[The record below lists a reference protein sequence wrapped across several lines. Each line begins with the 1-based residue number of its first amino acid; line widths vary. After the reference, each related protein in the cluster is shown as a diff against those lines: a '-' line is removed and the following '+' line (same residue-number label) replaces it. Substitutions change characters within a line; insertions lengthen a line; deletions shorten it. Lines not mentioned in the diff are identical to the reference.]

1 MAKRLQRPQNKR
13 RSAAVIAVA
22 AAVALASVAVAVMLR
37 RAEVQSYFTPAV
49 VTCAVHEKVNGAEV
63 TGSAASGSVMLL
75 IVIFSYPAFRDSTA
89 ENTGSTTVFLRLR
102 LSACWVDAE
111 GKTTG
116 TPSTPPQ
123 ITLQQNWLDGG
134 DGLYYYALPVEPR
147 QSTTVLCEPMRMGT
161 SVSPTGAAVY
171 QQITVLAE
179 AVQALPEKAA
189 QEAWGVTVE
198 NERITAVK

>member
-22 AAVALASVAVAVMLR
+22 AAVALASVAVAFMLR
-37 RAEVQSYFTPAV
+37 RAEARSDFTPAV
-49 VTCAVHEKVNGAEV
+49 VACAVHEKVNGAEV
-63 TGSAASGSVMLL
+63 TGSAAFGSVKSE
-75 IVIFSYPAFRDSTA
+75 ITA

-102 LSACWVDAE
+102 LSVCWVDAK
-111 GKTTG
+111 GNTTG
-116 TPSTPPQ
+116 TPSVPLPK
-123 ITLQQNWLDGG
+123 ITLRQNWLDGG
-134 DGLYYYALPVEPR
+134 DGLYYYALPVKPGE
-147 QSTTVLCEPMRMGT
+147 STAVLCEPMRMET
-161 SVSPTGAAVY
+161 SVSPTGATVY

-189 QEAWGVTVE
+189 QEAWGVTVK

>member
-22 AAVALASVAVAVMLR
+22 AAVALASVAVAFMLR
-37 RAEVQSYFTPAV
+37 RAEVKSSNFTPAV
-49 VTCAVHEKVNGAEV
+49 VTCAVHEKVNGVEV
-63 TGSAASGSVMLL
+63 TGSAASGSVKSD
-75 IVIFSYPAFRDSTA
+75 ITA

-102 LSACWVDAE
+102 LSACWVDAK
-111 GKTTG
+111 GNTTG
-116 TPSTPPQ
+116 TPSTLPQ
-123 ITLQQNWLDGG
+123 ITLRQNWLDGG
-134 DGLYYYALPVEPR
+134 NGLYYYALPVEPG

-189 QEAWGVTVE
+189 QEAWGVTVDGG
-198 NERITAVK
+198 RITEVK

>member
-1 MAKRLQRPQNKR
+1 MAVRLQKPQKKR

-22 AAVALASVAVAVMLR
+22 AAVALVSVAVAFMLR
-37 RAEVQSYFTPAV
+37 RAAAQGGFRMANVG
-49 VTCAVHEKVNGAEV
+49 CAVYEKVNGAEV
-63 TGSAASGSVMLL
+63 TGSAASGSVKSD
-75 IVIFSYPAFRDSTA
+75 ITA
-89 ENTGSTTVFLRLR
+89 ENTGGTTVFLRLR
-102 LSACWVDAE
+102 LSACWVDAK

-116 TPSTPPQ
+116 TPSALPQ
-123 ITLQQNWLDGG
+123 ITLRQNWLDAG
-134 DGLYYYALPVEPR
+134 DGLYYYALPVEPE

-189 QEAWGVTVE
+189 QEAWGVTVK

>member
-22 AAVALASVAVAVMLR
+22 AAVALASVAVAFMLR
-37 RAEVQSYFTPAV
+37 RAEAQSDFTPAV
-49 VTCAVHEKVNGAEV
+49 VTCAVHEKVNGVEY
-63 TGSAASGSVMLL
+63 TAAQSPVAGSVKSD
-75 IVIFSYPAFRDSTA
+75 ITA
-89 ENTGSTTVFLRLR
+89 ENTGNTTVFLRLR

-116 TPSTPPQ
+116 TPSALPQ
-123 ITLQQNWLDGG
+123 ITLRQNWLDAETGCI
-134 DGLYYYALPVEPR
+134 YYALPVEPG
-147 QSTTVLCEPMRMGT
+147 QSTAVLCEPMRMGT

-189 QEAWGVTVE
+189 REAWGVTVDGG
-198 NERITAVK
+198 RITKVK

>member
-1 MAKRLQRPQNKR
+1 MAARLQKPQKKR

-22 AAVALASVAVAVMLR
+22 AAVALASVAVAFMLR
-37 RAEVQSYFTPAV
+37 RAEVQSDFTPAI

-63 TGSAASGSVMLL
+63 TGSAASGSVKSD
-75 IVIFSYPAFRDSTA
+75 ITV

-134 DGLYYYALPVEPR
+134 DGLYYYALPVEPGE
-147 QSTTVLCEPMRMGT
+147 STAVLCEPMRMGT

-179 AVQALPEKAA
+179 AVQALPGEAA

-198 NERITAVK
+198 NGRITAVK

>member
-13 RSAAVIAVA
+13 RWAAVIAVA
-22 AAVALASVAVAVMLR
+22 AAVALASVAVAFMLR
-37 RAEVQSYFTPAV
+37 RAEVKSNFTPAV
-49 VTCAVHEKVNGAEV
+49 VTCAVYEKVNGVEY
-63 TGSAASGSVMLL
+63 TAAQSPVDGSVKSD
-75 IVIFSYPAFRDSTA
+75 ITA
-89 ENTGSTTVFLRLR
+89 KNTGNTTVFLRLR

-116 TPSTPPQ
+116 TPSALPQ
-123 ITLQQNWLDGG
+123 ITLRQNWLDGG
-134 DGLYYYALPVEPR
+134 NGLYYYALPVEPG

-189 QEAWGVTVE
+189 QEAWDVTVE
-198 NERITAVK
+198 NGRITAVK

>member
-1 MAKRLQRPQNKR
+1 M
-13 RSAAVIAVA
+13 IAVA
-22 AAVALASVAVAVMLR
+22 AAVALASVAVAFMLR
-37 RAEVQSYFTPAV
+37 RAEVQSDFTPAI

-63 TGSAASGSVMLL
+63 TGSAASGSVKSD
-75 IVIFSYPAFRDSTA
+75 ITV

-134 DGLYYYALPVEPR
+134 DGLYYYALPVEPGE
-147 QSTTVLCEPMRMGT
+147 STAVLCEPMRMGT

-179 AVQALPEKAA
+179 AVQALPGEAA

-198 NERITAVK
+198 NGRITAVK

>member
-13 RSAAVIAVA
+13 RWAAVIAVA
-22 AAVALASVAVAVMLR
+22 AAVALASVAVAFMLR
-37 RAEVQSYFTPAV
+37 RAEVQSNFTPAI

-63 TGSAASGSVMLL
+63 TGSAASGSVKSD
-75 IVIFSYPAFRDSTA
+75 ITA

-102 LSACWVDAE
+102 LSVCWVDAK
-111 GKTTG
+111 GNTTG
-116 TPSTPPQ
+116 TPSVPLPK
-123 ITLQQNWLDGG
+123 ITLRQNWLDGG
-134 DGLYYYALPVEPR
+134 NGLYYYALPVEPG
-147 QSTTVLCEPMRMGT
+147 QSTTALCEPMRMGT

-189 QEAWGVTVE
+189 QEAWGVTVASG
-198 NERITAVK
+198 RITAITAVE

>member
-1 MAKRLQRPQNKR
+1 M
-13 RSAAVIAVA
+13 IAVA
-22 AAVALASVAVAVMLR
+22 AAVALVSVAVAFMLR
-37 RAEVQSYFTPAV
+37 RAEAQSDFTPAV

-63 TGSAASGSVMLL
+63 TGSAASGSVKSD
-75 IVIFSYPAFRDSTA
+75 ITA
-89 ENTGSTTVFLRLR
+89 KNTGDTTVFLRLR
-102 LSACWVDAE
+102 LSACWVDGT
-111 GKTTG
+111 GKVTG
-116 TPSTPPQ
+116 TPSALLK
-123 ITLQQNWLDGG
+123 ITLRQNWLDGG
-134 DGLYYYALPVEPR
+134 DGLYYYALPVEPG

-198 NERITAVK
+198 NGRITAVK

>member
-22 AAVALASVAVAVMLR
+22 AAVALASVAVAFMLR
-37 RAEVQSYFTPAV
+37 RAEVRSNFTPAI
-49 VTCAVHEKVNGAEV
+49 VTCAVREKVNGVEY
-63 TGSAASGSVMLL
+63 TAAQSPVAGSVKSD
-75 IVIFSYPAFRDSTA
+75 ITA
-89 ENTGSTTVFLRLR
+89 KNTGNTTVFLRLR

-116 TPSTPPQ
+116 TPSALPQ
-123 ITLQQNWLDGG
+123 ITLRQNWLDGG
-134 DGLYYYALPVEPR
+134 DGLYYYALPVEPGE
-147 QSTTVLCEPMRMGT
+147 STTVLCEPMQMRT
-161 SVSPTGAAVY
+161 FVSPTGAAVY

-189 QEAWGVTVE
+189 QEAWDVTVE
-198 NERITAVK
+198 NGRITAVK

>member
-22 AAVALASVAVAVMLR
+22 AAVALASVAVAFMLR
-37 RAEVQSYFTPAV
+37 RAEVQSDFTPAI

-63 TGSAASGSVMLL
+63 TGSAASGSVKSD
-75 IVIFSYPAFRDSTA
+75 ITA

-116 TPSTPPQ
+116 TPSVPLPQ
-123 ITLQQNWLDGG
+123 ITLRQNWLDGG
-134 DGLYYYALPVEPR
+134 DGLYYYALPVKPGE
-147 QSTTVLCEPMRMGT
+147 STAVLCEPMRMGT
-161 SVSPTGAAVY
+161 SVSPTGATVY

-198 NERITAVK
+198 NGRITAVK

>member
-1 MAKRLQRPQNKR
+1 MAVRLQKPQKKR

-22 AAVALASVAVAVMLR
+22 AAVALVSVAVAFMLR
-37 RAEVQSYFTPAV
+37 RAGAQSNFTPAI
-49 VTCAVHEKVNGAEV
+49 VTCAVHEKVNGVEV
-63 TGSAASGSVMLL
+63 TGSAASGSVKSD
-75 IVIFSYPAFRDSTA
+75 ITA

-116 TPSTPPQ
+116 TPSVPLPQ
-123 ITLQQNWLDGG
+123 ITLRQNWLDGG
-134 DGLYYYALPVEPR
+134 DGLYYYALPVEPE

-189 QEAWGVTVE
+189 QEAWGVTVK
-198 NERITAVK
+198 NGRITAVK

>member
-13 RSAAVIAVA
+13 RWAAVIAVA
-22 AAVALASVAVAVMLR
+22 AAVALASVAVAFMLR
-37 RAEVQSYFTPAV
+37 RAEVQSDFTPAV
-49 VTCAVHEKVNGAEV
+49 VACAVHEKVNGAEV
-63 TGSAASGSVMLL
+63 TGSAASGSVKSD
-75 IVIFSYPAFRDSTA
+75 ITA

-102 LSACWVDAE
+102 LSACWVDAK
-111 GKTTG
+111 GNTTG
-116 TPSTPPQ
+116 TPSVPLPK
-123 ITLQQNWLDGG
+123 ITLRQNWLDGG

-189 QEAWGVTVE
+189 QEAWGVTVK
-198 NERITAVK
+198 NGRIAAVK

>member
-22 AAVALASVAVAVMLR
+22 AAVVLASVAVAFMLR
-37 RAEVQSYFTPAV
+37 RAEVQSDFTPAV
-49 VTCAVHEKVNGAEV
+49 VTCAVREKVNGVEV
-63 TGSAASGSVMLL
+63 TGSAASGSVKSD
-75 IVIFSYPAFRDSTA
+75 ITA

-102 LSACWVDAE
+102 LSTCWVDGT
-111 GKTTG
+111 GKVTG
-116 TPSTPPQ
+116 TPSALPQ
-123 ITLQQNWLDGG
+123 ITLPQITLRQNWLDGG
-134 DGLYYYALPVEPR
+134 NGLYYYALPVEPK

-179 AVQALPEKAA
+179 AVQALPGKAA

-198 NERITAVK
+198 NGRITAVK

>member
-22 AAVALASVAVAVMLR
+22 AAVALASVAVAFMLR
-37 RAEVQSYFTPAV
+37 RAEVQSDFAPAI

-63 TGSAASGSVMLL
+63 TGSAASGSVKSD
-75 IVIFSYPAFRDSTA
+75 ITA

-102 LSACWVDAE
+102 LSVCWVDAK
-111 GKTTG
+111 GNTTG
-116 TPSTPPQ
+116 TPSVPLPK
-123 ITLQQNWLDGG
+123 ITLRQNWLDGG
-134 DGLYYYALPVEPR
+134 NGLYYYALPVEPR

-189 QEAWGVTVE
+189 QEAWGVTVDGG
-198 NERITAVK
+198 RITKVK

>member
-1 MAKRLQRPQNKR
+1 M
-13 RSAAVIAVA
+13 IAVA
-22 AAVALASVAVAVMLR
+22 AAVALASVAVAFMLR
-37 RAEVQSYFTPAV
+37 RAEAQSDFTPAV
-49 VTCAVHEKVNGAEV
+49 VTCAVHEKVNGVEY
-63 TGSAASGSVMLL
+63 TAAQSPVAGSVKSD
-75 IVIFSYPAFRDSTA
+75 ITA

-102 LSACWVDAE
+102 LSACWVDGT
-111 GKTTG
+111 GKVTG
-116 TPSTPPQ
+116 TPSALPQ
-123 ITLQQNWLDGG
+123 IMLRQNWLDGG
-134 DGLYYYALPVEPR
+134 NGLYYYALPVEPR

-198 NERITAVK
+198 NGRITAVK